1 MIALC
6 DRFPG
11 LDPIK
16 LRATPALEYFRL
28 VKLYK
33 NSSNT
38 PGTGATG
45 SNNSRNVVIRR
56 EVTDETATGGW
67 F

>member
-28 VKLYK
+28 IYLYK
-33 NSSNT
+33 QSTKDLSK
-38 PGTGATG
+38 G
-45 SNNSRNVVIRR
+45 SGSKLNNNVVIRR

>member
-16 LRATPALEYFRL
+16 LRATKALEYFRL
-28 VKLYK
+28 IKLYK
-33 NSSNT
+33 QSSNT
-38 PGTGATG
+38 PGTG
-45 SNNSRNVVIRR
+45 SKNNNNVVIRR

>member
-1 MIALC
+1 MISLC

-28 VKLYK
+28 VKLYRQ
-33 NSSNT
+33 
-38 PGTGATG
+38 A
-45 SNNSRNVVIRR
+45 SNNSGSRSAVKNNGVIRR